1 MPRFGLFLVMGLGMY
16 THHLY
21 YNVILVNIYLNIN
34 KFLPFS
40 LKKKI
45 DITTPNNPIVIVAYP
60 YYFSNQM

>member
-40 LKKKI
+40 LKKN
-45 DITTPNNPIVIVAYP
+45 DITTLNNPIVIVAYP